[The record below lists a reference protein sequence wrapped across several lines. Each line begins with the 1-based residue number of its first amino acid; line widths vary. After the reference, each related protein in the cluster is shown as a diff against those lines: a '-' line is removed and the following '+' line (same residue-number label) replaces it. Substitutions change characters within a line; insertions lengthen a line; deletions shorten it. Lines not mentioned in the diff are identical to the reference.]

1 MLVWMDREL
10 QAETDFDICEE
21 RKLAISMRSKMYKE
35 QGQTFD
41 AVIEAL
47 GSKSPA
53 SPAIFFVDGPGGSG
67 KSFLFEALLHHV
79 RGQAKVGIACAWS
92 GLAAALLPGGR
103 TVTSRFGLPVPLPE
117 SDVQPAVK
125 AAQAKGRLL
134 KAAELIVWDE
144 VSMTPKGAVEAAD
157 VCLKDICQNDLPFGG
172 KVVVDQGFLMQE
184 MDRRPR
190 QSPND
195 TGLRLAHAVRSI
207 RKIITAKQILFSQ
220 SACQISRDSTC

>member
-10 QAETDFDICEE
+10 QAETDFDVCEE

-41 AVIEAL
+41 AVMEAL
-47 GSKSPA
+47 DSR

-79 RGQAKVGIACAWS
+79 RGQTKVAIACAWS

-117 SDVQPAVK
+117 CDVQPAVK

-195 TGLRLAHAVRSI
+195 TGLRLAHAVTSI
-207 RKIITAKQILFSQ
+207 RKIITANKSC
-220 SACQISRDSTC
+220 SHRVHVR